1 MTRKEEC
8 VMSKKKGKARKSYPP
23 EFKAEA
29 VELAKE
35 IGLKRAS
42 EKLGI
47 GSPQVLGAWSRH
59 AKKLEED
66 ADFRNLEA
74 LRAENKWLKRELEV
88 ERKSVAILKDAAAFM
103 DAVKKTPGNLEGL
116 VFHSDRGIQYCS
128 SVVRDRLK
136 LLGVAQSMSRKGNCH
151 DNAFAESFFHT
162 LKNELEKGKFK
173 DLDEA
178 RAMVSGYIN
187 WYNRE
192 RMHSSLGYSSP
203 MDYVNRKVG
212 NVA

>member
-1 MTRKEEC
+1 MDEPGSGKSPRLFKIEDGGPKKENRVWASDLTYLPTNSGFCYLVVVIDLFNREI
-8 VMSKKKGKARKSYPP
+8 KGWNVAPSMEAR
-23 EFKAEA
+23 
-29 VELAKE
+29 
-35 IGLKRAS
+35 
-42 EKLGI
+42 
-47 GSPQVLGAWSRH
+47 
-59 AKKLEED
+59 
-66 ADFRNLEA
+66 NTT
-74 LRAENKWLKRELEV
+74 
-88 ERKSVAILKDAAAFM
+88 AAFM
-103 DAVKKTPGNLEGL
+103 DAAKKTPGNLEGL

-162 LKNELEKGKFK
+162 LKNELEKGRFK